1 MMARISSSAPKKGA
15 LAILALALAMLV
27 SGVNAVPDFYWEAPV
42 QLSRLQ
48 GAYPQAL
55 RSGDSVVAIWQ
66 ENQASGPGG
75 NAWLSSI
82 SYGPDG
88 ERRLD
93 RFAGPFAYQ
102 GTPPVLFSAN
112 VNDQGEIAVA
122 VSVSERS
129 VAVYRSFDR
138 GLSFGPPARLDMEQV
153 AVSPRIFPSASG
165 GWQLFMTRGESDA
178 LSIQYA
184 RSDDGLIW
192 SGFQPFVEPGS
203 QLRLNFLPTAAT
215 LDGADIMVFQS
226 LAGGDRPS
234 FQLYSRISR
243 DGGRSWSAPALVTD
257 FLDPVQR
264 TRTSSGDFGNE
275 RPHLSLIGGELWLAW
290 ERRVLSAPAQ
300 AYVAKMNGSGR
311 VVAGSVERV
320 SLGQGA
326 CSEPRLFDVDGIPGL
341 TWFDD
346 RSGTTRVYMSIKD
359 GFLWRERDLSVRT
372 RGEAAFGRA
381 VYRDGSVWA
390 FWQLGREAS
399 TQVIGMA
406 PDISVRAPV
415 LSAVDF
421 SPGVAVARNRAS
433 FSWTVPQD
441 SSGISGFSYIW
452 SRSPDAEAPR
462 TVMVLENVTRSTQNA
477 DEDGPWYFS
486 VRAQDYAGN
495 WSMPAQIRFL
505 RDTTPPAVPV
515 ALAPPAGADGFLEAN
530 SFRLRWQPPEDAD
543 LAGYSWLL
551 EYLGPLDRLPA
562 RRRPSATPAPDTPS
576 PEDSGGRD
584 YAFAPVGV
592 YEERLWSAREPGL
605 PAPTLRTRNAYADF
619 TNIDDGYWAFSVA
632 AIDATGNMGEATR
645 IILRTDKFIP
655 FTSVS
660 DVIAARDDF
669 GTLRLRVLGRGFL
682 EDGPITRL
690 VIDADG
696 REPYDR
702 VFELSAKEFT
712 IRSDRLIEGAEAA
725 DLPAGDYR
733 VGLFHPQRRWYF
745 TGPSL
750 SVDVSGT
757 VKFGDYGAPWK
768 PSWTFIDAARPRVTI
783 ALLFM
788 ILALAFPLV
797 GIILSMRQVAIVV
810 REGAELRLDALALLE
825 GKPMPTQERERAVKA
840 AIRKG
845 TGLTAKFISTISFLV
860 LFVVALVSIPIGLQT
875 IQSQSEIL
883 AKGLE
888 QRVRVLLESAAQ
900 GGRSYLPVRNQLE
913 LATLPNQAQA
923 LDEALY
929 LSISGYGLTRRTEP
943 DIVWASNDPD
953 ILQKI
958 DGPELRLGESAL
970 KDELSPQLP
979 TIAAA
984 IDERAAAEVSAIAE
998 ELQRLQDEA
1007 LSLAT
1012 RLDAASQERVAELS
1026 SSSVGLQ
1033 RELNQRLAAI
1043 ADASVASVPP
1053 FDPKALEGS
1062 PKDYIFYKPILYRQ
1076 GREPAYYRGMVRVA
1090 VSTELIVAEVLRS
1103 RDILVRN
1110 VSIVAA
1116 IALAVGIL
1124 GAVILSGIIINPVR
1138 RLVKG
1143 IEHIRDTAD
1152 KKDLADFSID
1162 VKSRDEIG
1170 VLAHTIND
1178 MTMGLVVAAKE
1189 AEFLTVGKET
1199 QKMFIPLEVNPATGE
1214 KMSTGF
1220 EDTPTHIFY
1229 GYYEGAKGVS
1239 GDYFDY
1245 RKLDDQYWAFIK
1257 CDVSGKGIP
1266 AALIMVGVA
1275 TIFTSEFQ
1283 GWSFKRDGIK
1293 LDRLAYKIN
1302 DFLFRRGFKGKFAA
1316 LMMGVYDSKTG
1327 ATYICHAGD
1336 NMLYIYS
1343 AAQHRLIEHKLDES
1357 PAAGPM
1363 DNELVEMK
1371 APYKQVIKKLE
1382 LGDALVL
1389 FTDGFEESSRMRRK
1403 PDFSQVMEK
1412 KSMRDR
1418 EGNET
1423 FHDEAA
1429 VEAIGQ
1435 ERINAAVEAIMSG
1448 GRFSL
1453 TKEDDPLGP
1462 DVRYDF
1468 DFGGLKGTPE
1478 DLVLGLTAIEKV
1490 FRMVPDPSAG
1500 DEDMVLVD
1508 SKIDAVLERCFLQYG
1523 NYCRNKIDHPD
1534 KRRTEYK
1541 YYRRLKEDDQ
1551 YDDLTMMVIQRKA

>member
-1 MMARISSSAPKKGA
+1 MLISGA
-15 LAILALALAMLV
+15 
-27 SGVNAVPDFYWEAPV
+27 GAVPDFYWEAPV

-66 ENQASGPGG
+66 ENQASGEGG
-75 NAWLSSI
+75 NAWLSAI

-88 ERRLD
+88 EKRLD
-93 RFAGPFAYQ
+93 RFAGPFPYQ

-112 VNDQGEIAVA
+112 VDGQGVIALA
-122 VSVSERS
+122 VSVSERR
-129 VAVYRSFDR
+129 VAVYRSFDG
-138 GLSFGPPARLDMEQV
+138 GLSFGDPALLDMDQV
-153 AVSPRIFPSASG
+153 AVSPRIFPLAGG
-165 GWQLFMTRGESDA
+165 GWQLFMTRGEADA
-178 LSIQYA
+178 LSIQYV
-184 RSDDGLIW
+184 RSDDGLSW
-192 SGFQPFVEPGS
+192 SGFQPFVEPASG
-203 QLRLNFLPTAAT
+203 LRLNFLPAAAT

-226 LAGGDRPS
+226 LAGGERPS
-234 FQLYSRISR
+234 FQLYSRVSV
-243 DGGRSWSAPALVTD
+243 DGGRNWSAPALVTD

-275 RPHLSLIGGELWLAW
+275 RPHLSVIGGELWLAW
-290 ERRVLSAPAQ
+290 ERRVLSGPAQ
-300 AYVAKMNGSGR
+300 AYVAKMNSAGR
-311 VVAGSVERV
+311 VEPGSVERV

-346 RSGTTRVYMSIKD
+346 RSGTTRVYLSIKD

-415 LSAVDF
+415 LSAADF
-421 SPGVAVARNRAS
+421 REGVAVARDRAS

-441 SSGISGFSYIW
+441 SSGISGFSYLW
-452 SRSPDAEAPR
+452 SRSPEAAPPLS
-462 TVMVLENVTRSTQNA
+462 VMVLENVTRSAQNA
-477 DEDGPWYFS
+477 DQDGTWYFS

-495 WSMPAQIRFL
+495 WSEPARLSFL
-505 RDTTPPAVPV
+505 RDTTPPAMPV
-515 ALAPPAGADGFLEAN
+515 ALAPLAGEDGFLASN
-530 SFRLRWQPPEDAD
+530 SFRLRWQPPEDLD

-562 RRRPSATPAPDTPS
+562 RRLAASSAAPAAAVTAPGAAGTDS
-576 PEDSGGRD
+576 AAGAPETQTQAADSQEA
-584 YAFAPVGV
+584 YAFSPASA
-592 YEERLWSAREPGL
+592 YEERLWNAREPGY

-632 AIDATGNMGEATR
+632 AIDATGNMGEAAR
-645 IILRTDKFIP
+645 IMLRADKFIP
-655 FTSVS
+655 FTAVT

-669 GTLRLRVLGRGFL
+669 GALRLRVLGRGFL

-702 VFELSAKEFT
+702 VFELSAREFT

-733 VGLFHPQRRWYF
+733 VGLYHPQRRWYF

-750 SVDVSGT
+750 NVDVSGT

-768 PSWTFIDAARPRVTI
+768 PSWTFIDAARPRLTI

-845 TGLTAKFISTISFLV
+845 SGLTAKFISTISFLV

-953 ILQKI
+953 ILNKI

-979 TIAAA
+979 GIAAA
-984 IDERAAAEVSAIAE
+984 IDEKAAAEVSAIAE

-1062 PKDYIFYKPILYRQ
+1062 AKDYIFYKPILYRQ

-1116 IALAVGIL
+1116 IALAIGIL

-1152 KKDLADFSID
+1152 KKDLADFTID

-1199 QKMFIPLEVNPATGE
+1199 QKMFIPLELNTATGE
-1214 KMSTGF
+1214 KMTTGF
-1220 EDTPTHIFY
+1220 EENPTHDFF

-1257 CDVSGKGIP
+1257 CDVAGKGIP

-1275 TIFTSEFQ
+1275 TIFSSEFQ
-1283 GWSFKRDGIK
+1283 GWSFKRDGIH

-1302 DFLFRRGFKGKFAA
+1302 DFLYRRGFKGRFAA
-1316 LMMGVYDSKTG
+1316 LLMGVYDAKTG
-1327 ATYICHAGD
+1327 AVYVCHAGD

-1343 AAQHRLIEHKLDES
+1343 AAGRRLIEHKLDES

-1363 DNELVEMK
+1363 DNDLVEMK
-1371 APYKQVIKKLE
+1371 APYKQVIKKLDI
-1382 LGDALVL
+1382 GDALVL
-1389 FTDGFEESSRMRRK
+1389 FTDGFEESSRLRRK
-1403 PDFSQVMEK
+1403 PDFSQVMVK
-1412 KSMRDR
+1412 KSTRDR

-1423 FHDEAA
+1423 FHDEPA

-1435 ERINAAVEAIMSG
+1435 ERINAAVEAIMNG
-1448 GRFSL
+1448 GRFSFS
-1453 TKEDDPLGP
+1453 KEDDPLGP
-1462 DVRYDF
+1462 DTRYDF
-1468 DFGGLKGTPE
+1468 DFSSMHGTPAE
-1478 DLVLGLTAIEKV
+1478 LVLGLTAIEKV
-1490 FRMVPDPSAG
+1490 FRMVPDPRAG

-1523 NYCRNKIDHPD
+1523 SYCRNRMDHPD
-1534 KRRTEYK
+1534 KRRSEYK

-1551 YDDLTMMVIQRKA
+1551 YDDLTMMVIQRKT